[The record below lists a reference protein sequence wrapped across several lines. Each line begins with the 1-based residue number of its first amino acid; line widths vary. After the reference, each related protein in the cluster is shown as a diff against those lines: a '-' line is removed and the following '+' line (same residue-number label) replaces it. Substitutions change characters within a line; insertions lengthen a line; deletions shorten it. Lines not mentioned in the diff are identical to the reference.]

1 MATSKPAK
9 PEVEQPPEE
18 VTPPVEETAVRP
30 ADAPAERPA
39 EETGCVPGAPSFGLC
54 AGTVA
59 DLEQVD
65 KTVDPFTGNV
75 VTRADVK

>member
-1 MATSKPAK
+1 MATSKTKPAD
-9 PEVEQPPEE
+9 VSSSNLEQETVGE
-18 VTPPVEETAVRP
+18 TPTVARP
-30 ADAPAERPA
+30 A
-39 EETGCVPGAPSFGLC
+39 APSFGLC

-65 KTVDPFTGNV
+65 KTVDPFTGKV